1 MIPKSPVS
9 DRIIVFVM
17 KCLVL
22 VWENNSFTRLVLC
35 KNNVNTQHCPVTMVC
50 LRCPDLDDAGVG
62 WQTNDDDY
70 TASTTDES
78 VKNRSEMLF
87 TRDAPQE
94 LTNQRPGSCH
104 VTELWTNESWAGLI
118 WLRPVTSVR
127 SQSSVSEA
135 RRVSVRVK
143 NQQEHDDTTSAHQFS
158 WLTFNI
164 CNVKTDLMNVIKN
177 FSFSMN
183 FCH

>member
-1 MIPKSPVS
+1 MFGAGLRKQQLHQIS
-9 DRIIVFVM
+9 
-17 KCLVL
+17 
-22 VWENNSFTRLVLC
+22 LC
-35 KNNVNTQHCPVTMVC
+35 KNNVITQHCPVTMVC
-50 LRCPDLDDAGVG
+50 LKCPGLDNQNSDAGVG

-104 VTELWTNESWAGLI
+104 VTELWTNENWAGLI

-127 SQSSVSEA
+127 SLRAQCPRPGECQSEWRISRSMMTRHQLISLVDWHSTFA
-135 RRVSVRVK
+135 MLKLTWWMWLRILL
-143 NQQEHDDTTSAHQFS
+143 SA
-158 WLTFNI
+158 WTF
-164 CNVKTDLMNVIKN
+164 VIN
-177 FSFSMN
+177 WPLV
-183 FCH
+183 H